1 LNLREHTSKGALNF
15 QLRRGQSARDILAAL
30 ASVRPG
36 HRNYWIWFPP
46 MTALFTLMPEA
57 VGTIAADSKQ
67 AILEQ
72 LADRF
77 ARVYGLDQV
86 MVLERIEEREKLGS
100 TGFGRGVAIPHAR
113 IPELGRPV
121 AAFFRLEAPV
131 AFDAADAMPVDLVF
145 GLLSPEAAG
154 AAHLHALAAISRMMR
169 DEAMHAA
176 LGEAP
181 GAEALY
187 ALLANGIDR
196 DAA

>member
-1 LNLREHTSKGALNF
+1 M
-15 QLRRGQSARDILAAL
+15 QSPAAAGRVFILDE
-30 ASVRPG
+30 VP
-36 HRNYWIWFPP
+36 H
-46 MTALFTLMPEA
+46 MTALFSLLPEA
-57 VGTIAADSKQ
+57 VGTIDAESKQ

-77 ARVYGLDQV
+77 AGVYGLDPII
-86 MVLERIEEREKLGS
+86 VLERIEEREKLGS

-113 IPELGRPV
+113 IADLGRPV
-121 AAFFRLEAPV
+121 AAVLRLSTPV
-131 AFDAADAMPVDLVF
+131 AFDAADGMPVDLVF

-169 DEAMHAA
+169 GEKLHTALAEAAD
-176 LGEAP
+176 G
-181 GAEALY
+181 EALY